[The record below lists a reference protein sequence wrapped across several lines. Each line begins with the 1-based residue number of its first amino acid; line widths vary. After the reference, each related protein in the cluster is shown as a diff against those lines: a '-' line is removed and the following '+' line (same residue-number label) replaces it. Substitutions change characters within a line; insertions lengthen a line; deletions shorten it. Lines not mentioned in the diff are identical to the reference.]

1 MAADVGDA
9 PAASYEYF
17 DRLEYDSG
25 RFFIRHLLL
34 KFAAFTSLS
43 IQKFS
48 AFRIWLSPFRAQDGG
63 LCYNQNTVS
72 LKGTD
77 MAQQGTLYIISSPSG
92 AGKSSLLNALLTQ
105 HNSAGRMQLSVSH
118 TTRATRP
125 GEEHGVHYHFVKVEE
140 FKALIERGDFLEWA
154 EVFGNYYGTSR
165 AAIEACLAQGIDVFL
180 DIDWQG
186 ARQIREQM
194 PTKSIFILPPSRE
207 ELERRLIGRGQDSA
221 EVIKGRMEKA
231 IAEMVHYDEYD
242 YVIINE
248 DFEQALFQLRAVIEC
263 QRLELR
269 QQQQAQQNLLQQLL
283 AE

>member
-1 MAADVGDA
+1 
-9 PAASYEYF
+9 
-17 DRLEYDSG
+17 
-25 RFFIRHLLL
+25 
-34 KFAAFTSLS
+34 
-43 IQKFS
+43 
-48 AFRIWLSPFRAQDGG
+48 
-63 LCYNQNTVS
+63 
-72 LKGTD
+72 

-92 AGKSSLLNALLTQ
+92 AGKSSLLNALLTK
-105 HNSAGRMQLSVSH
+105 HNPAGKMQLSVSH

-125 GEEHGVHYHFVKVEE
+125 GEENGVHYHFVQVEE
-140 FKALIERGDFLEWA
+140 FKELIDRGDFLEWA

-194 PTKSIFILPPSRE
+194 PTKSIFILPPSRA
-207 ELERRLIGRGQDSA
+207 ELEQRLIGRGQDSA
-221 EVIKGRMEKA
+221 EVIAGRMAKA

-242 YVIINE
+242 YVIINK
-248 DFEQALFQLRAVIEC
+248 DFELALFQLRAIIEC
-263 QRLELR
+263 QRLEMR